1 MSDFS
6 SSYIN
11 LQPYTPF
18 DPMSISGFGSPM
30 SATGA
35 SGMVPTAAGMGQLG
49 AQFSHGQG
57 PGGVRGMLSGAG
69 IGANMQT
76 FNAALGGIQTLGS
89 LWGGMKQ
96 LDLAKKQLKFTK
108 EMSNINLGNQ
118 TKSYNTAIQ
127 DRARSRGVVEGQ
139 SQATVD
145 DYIARNSLDKRT
157 IG

>member
-57 PGGVRGMLSGAG
+57 PGSPSWLAKSGL
-69 IGANMQT
+69 GANMQT
-76 FNAALGGIQTLGS
+76 FNAALGGIQTIGS

-108 EMSNINLGNQ
+108 EMSNISLGNQ
-118 TKSYNTAIQ
+118 TKSYDTAIQ